1 MAENNNQF
9 SVFQGV
15 SDAINGGKKR
25 TPEMAQTAQFQGGT
39 NGVSNAT
46 GLLSNGNQV
55 EQIQQQ
61 FLDWQVNKISHNL
74 YQRTLYF
81 DTDRIGAY
89 QDFRAM
95 IVIDIE
101 AGEIT
106 EQQAFLIEK
115 DLKLGYDRIAQNGDW
130 KTAYYELSQV
140 TVSYPFIQEYLDIAL
155 SFIATYI
162 QNNYDS

>member
-1 MAENNNQF
+1 MKTVTDLQGNFLYNVADDNFIAPEGQIVVDFIPDAPPTPQELKDIAIAEIKAKYEF
-9 SVFQGV
+9 HRL
-15 SDAINGGKKR
+15 NGW
-25 TPEMAQTAQFQGGT
+25 
-39 NGVSNAT
+39 S
-46 GLLSNGNQV
+46 
-55 EQIQQQ
+55 
-61 FLDWQVNKISHNL
+61 
-74 YQRTLYF
+74 
-81 DTDRIGAY
+81 AY

-95 IVIDIE
+95 IVLDIE
-101 AGEIT
+101 AGDIT

>member
-1 MAENNNQF
+1 MEKYRYTIDNSIIEVKTIEEVPQGLSYETIIEDNTLTESQLKDIAIAEIKAKYEF
-9 SVFQGV
+9 HR
-15 SDAINGGKKR
+15 ANGW
-25 TPEMAQTAQFQGGT
+25 
-39 NGVSNAT
+39 S
-46 GLLSNGNQV
+46 
-55 EQIQQQ
+55 
-61 FLDWQVNKISHNL
+61 
-74 YQRTLYF
+74 
-81 DTDRIGAY
+81 AY

-101 AGEIT
+101 AGDIT

>member
-1 MAENNNQF
+1 MEKYRYTLDN
-9 SVFQGV
+9 SIIEVKTIEEVPQGV
-15 SDAINGGKKR
+15 SYETIIEDNTLTESQLKEIAIAEIKAKYEFHRANGW
-25 TPEMAQTAQFQGGT
+25 
-39 NGVSNAT
+39 S
-46 GLLSNGNQV
+46 
-55 EQIQQQ
+55 
-61 FLDWQVNKISHNL
+61 
-74 YQRTLYF
+74 
-81 DTDRIGAY
+81 AY

-101 AGEIT
+101 AGDIT

>member
-1 MAENNNQF
+1 MEKYRYTLDNSIIEVKTIEEVPQGLIYETIIEDNTLTESQLKEIAIAEIKAKYEF
-9 SVFQGV
+9 HRL
-15 SDAINGGKKR
+15 NGW
-25 TPEMAQTAQFQGGT
+25 
-39 NGVSNAT
+39 N
-46 GLLSNGNQV
+46 
-55 EQIQQQ
+55 
-61 FLDWQVNKISHNL
+61 
-74 YQRTLYF
+74 
-81 DTDRIGAY
+81 AY

-95 IVIDIE
+95 IVLDIE
-101 AGEIT
+101 AGDIT

>member
-1 MAENNNQF
+1 MEKYRYTIDNSIIEVKTIEEVPEGVAYELMVENNQL
-9 SVFQGV
+9 SQEQLKAQ
-15 SDAINGGKKR
+15 AITEIKAKYEFHRANGW
-25 TPEMAQTAQFQGGT
+25 
-39 NGVSNAT
+39 S
-46 GLLSNGNQV
+46 
-55 EQIQQQ
+55 
-61 FLDWQVNKISHNL
+61 
-74 YQRTLYF
+74 
-81 DTDRIGAY
+81 AY

-95 IVIDIE
+95 IVLDI
-101 AGEIT
+101 ASGDIT

>member
-1 MAENNNQF
+1 MEKYRYTLDNSIIEVKTLEEVPEGLSYETIIEDNTLTESQLKEIAIAEIKAKYEF
-9 SVFQGV
+9 HRL
-15 SDAINGGKKR
+15 NGW
-25 TPEMAQTAQFQGGT
+25 
-39 NGVSNAT
+39 N
-46 GLLSNGNQV
+46 
-55 EQIQQQ
+55 
-61 FLDWQVNKISHNL
+61 
-74 YQRTLYF
+74 
-81 DTDRIGAY
+81 AY

-95 IVIDIE
+95 IVLDI
-101 AGEIT
+101 ASGEIT

>member
-1 MAENNNQF
+1 MIKYRYTLENSNIEVSTIEEVPQGLSYEVIIEDNAPTEEQLKEIAIAEIKAKYEF
-9 SVFQGV
+9 HR
-15 SDAINGGKKR
+15 ANGW
-25 TPEMAQTAQFQGGT
+25 
-39 NGVSNAT
+39 N
-46 GLLSNGNQV
+46 
-55 EQIQQQ
+55 
-61 FLDWQVNKISHNL
+61 
-74 YQRTLYF
+74 
-81 DTDRIGAY
+81 AY

-95 IVIDIE
+95 IVLDI
-101 AGEIT
+101 ASGEIT

>member
-1 MAENNNQF
+1 MKT
-9 SVFQGV
+9 VV
-15 SDAINGGKKR
+15 D
-25 TPEMAQTAQFQGGT
+25 
-39 NGVSNAT
+39 
-46 GLLSNGNQV
+46 SNGNKLFNIAD
-55 EQIQQQ
+55 ENYTPSEGQ
-61 FLDWQVNKISHNL
+61 FLVDFIPDAPPTPQELKEIAIAEIKAKYEFHRLNGWN
-74 YQRTLYF
+74 
-81 DTDRIGAY
+81 AY

-95 IVIDIE
+95 IVLDI
-101 AGEIT
+101 ASGEIT

>member
-1 MAENNNQF
+1 MEKYRYTIDNSIIEVKTLEEVPEGLSYETIIEDNTLTESQLKEIAIAEIKAKYEF
-9 SVFQGV
+9 HR
-15 SDAINGGKKR
+15 ANGW
-25 TPEMAQTAQFQGGT
+25 
-39 NGVSNAT
+39 S
-46 GLLSNGNQV
+46 
-55 EQIQQQ
+55 
-61 FLDWQVNKISHNL
+61 
-74 YQRTLYF
+74 
-81 DTDRIGAY
+81 AY

-101 AGEIT
+101 AGDIT

>member
-1 MAENNNQF
+1 MEKYRYTIGN
-9 SVFQGV
+9 SIIEVKTIEEVPQGV
-15 SDAINGGKKR
+15 SYETIIEDNTLTESQLKEIAIAEIKAKYEFHRLNGW
-25 TPEMAQTAQFQGGT
+25 
-39 NGVSNAT
+39 N
-46 GLLSNGNQV
+46 
-55 EQIQQQ
+55 
-61 FLDWQVNKISHNL
+61 
-74 YQRTLYF
+74 
-81 DTDRIGAY
+81 AY

-95 IVIDIE
+95 IVLDIE
-101 AGEIT
+101 AGDIT